1 MQARTLHPSMR
12 VLLQHWTNHG
22 RVCPPEPLLPP
33 FSHCIRTLSPLNTSG
48 AMYAGVP
55 TVVLGVESVTLDLE

>member
-1 MQARTLHPSMR
+1 M
-12 VLLQHWTNHG
+12 LLQPWTTTAG
-22 RVCPPEPLLPP
+22 WLPLSDS
-33 FSHCIRTLSPLNTSG
+33 FRTLSPLNTSG